1 MDFEETL
8 ACLAVL
14 TSPSLR
20 AITFVRPVSVD
31 ADPSIVTRV
40 IDTFVDVLKK
50 GNPMSYDSSF
60 TSINIYI
67 YRV

>member
-14 TSPSLR
+14 TSPSFR

-40 IDTFVDVLKK
+40 IDTFVDVLKNRK
-50 GNPMSYDSSF
+50 SNEL
-60 TSINIYI
+60 
-67 YRV
+67 

>member
-20 AITFVRPVSVD
+20 AITFVRPVSVN
-31 ADPSIVTRV
+31 ADPSIVTWV

-50 GNPMSYDSSF
+50 GNPMSYDRSV